1 MRLLRIIGP
10 DAQVTSPFF
19 EVELQLDGTG
29 VRLHPPIEA
38 LQGAIN
44 RSAIA
49 ILNCSKSIRNWETEK
64 EATDADSGTPA
75 DARIYDRLRE
85 EKDIMK
91 SLLLILG
98 SIQNVRKAV
107 AQYIVKFD
115 VSR

>member
-1 MRLLRIIGP
+1 MEA
-10 DAQVTSPFF
+10 DARVATPFF

-49 ILNCSKSIRNWETEK
+49 ILNCSKSVRNWETEK
-64 EATDADSGTPA
+64 NSTDTDNSET
-75 DARIYDRLRE
+75 RIYDRMRE
-85 EKDIMK
+85 ERDIMK
-91 SLLLILG
+91 ALLLILG

-107 AQYIVKFD
+107 AHYIVKFD
-115 VSR
+115 VSLIQ